1 MDQVSSNRKGEKASN
16 SGLDTEEKRWFAV
29 YTRYKREKIV
39 VQRLR
44 EKRIEAYVPLQEL
57 TRYYTRKIKKVQLP
71 LISCYVF
78 VKITKEQY
86 VPVLET
92 QDIVSFIKFN
102 KELVSIPEAEIN
114 ILRQIVGEG
123 IEVEISQEKIQIGQL
138 TEIVGGRLTGLR
150 GKVIDQKGEKN
161 FVIEL
166 DALQYNL
173 HMQVPKH
180 YLRPVAA
187 RR

>member
-102 KELVSIPEAEIN
+102 KEFHILFVEQLLYFEVVHVYFFLGYYRECLKVFHTPQIIIDCRVYCIGIFAQADVAEVLVSKMD
-114 ILRQIVGEG
+114 L
-123 IEVEISQEKIQIGQL
+123 
-138 TEIVGGRLTGLR
+138 
-150 GKVIDQKGEKN
+150 
-161 FVIEL
+161 
-166 DALQYNL
+166 
-173 HMQVPKH
+173 
-180 YLRPVAA
+180 
-187 RR
+187 